1 MTVINTNIKALYA
14 ENALKS
20 TAKDALKATM
30 QLATGKRI
38 NSSSDDPAG
47 MAIASRMTQNIKSL
61 GQAIANTGNAMAL
74 IQTIDGAAGGITT
87 MLQRMNELAL
97 QASSGSMSNDQ
108 RGYLDVEFQQLKL
121 EISRTAATQEWN
133 GFPIMDGKTGVA
145 VGLPKYTTM
154 DRPLASVASG
164 SVAAAPA
171 VALAYGDLSIVTNGQ
186 TFLIPASVSSNEDPS
201 STAASMSSKAASA
214 IAVAAAINSQTA
226 NTGVTAVANPA
237 EIEGAKTTVRSTT
250 LQANLYVNG
259 QKIALNL
266 PAGQT
271 EAERRVYVMDS
282 INATSDLHGV
292 TAISSG
298 TGGIKLSTPDGR
310 NLSVWYDST
319 TATPAVTAAD
329 MGLGL
334 DTLLPTDAPGVTSM
348 GSGDRLE
355 ATRETVAL
363 TFSAFTAA
371 GQSVSV
377 NGLTFTA
384 SAAMT
389 STQVAAAFANLTS
402 GMTAAEA
409 ATANTTSAALGTFA
423 GTFNAGFSTGSNT
436 AASLTATATAD
447 NLGDVGSIVTSPIP
461 TVVTTA
467 GVTGVTESS
476 LMTFANLSAGSSV
489 TVNGL
494 TFTAGSSTV
503 AAADVATAFA
513 SLTSGMTAA
522 QALALHSNSGS
533 GTYTGTF
540 ASGFTTGATSGTG
553 LVAVTATSTTAN
565 SNVTDI
571 TTTGVSSVGTTAGA
585 GVTESSVVSFSS
597 LSPGQSI
604 TVNGLK
610 FTATGNLTGAQV
622 ATAYSSLTSGMTA
635 SQATTAHTASSLLG
649 TYSGTFATGFTTG
662 AISGSATGASVTAT
676 STTANSDVTNII
688 VSTGTTFPTAV
699 PTDGLNVLA
708 STVYGT
714 VTLQS
719 SDSFTLIGASDTL
732 RTKLGFDNLEVKKQD
747 IGRLSFQVGADAS
760 QTVTVDLAD
769 FGKGGDIT
777 GAITSDSAATSIS
790 TVLGAQNVMSLMNT
804 ALNAVSAQR
813 SNLGSLINRLQ
824 EISDNL
830 TNVQTNEVAS
840 RSLIEDA
847 DFAIAS
853 TAASKAK
860 IMTEAA
866 TAVLAQAN
874 TDIQTVL
881 KLLQ

>member
-20 TAKDALKATM
+20 TAKDSLTATM
-30 QLATGKRI
+30 QLATGKKI
-38 NSSSDDPAG
+38 NSSADDPAG

-61 GQAIANTGNAMAL
+61 GQAIANAGNAMSL
-74 IQTIDGAAGGITT
+74 IQTVDSAADGITT
-87 MLQRMNELAL
+87 MLQRMSELAL
-97 QASSGSMSNDQ
+97 QASNGSMSSDQ
-108 RGYLDVEFQQLKL
+108 RGYLDQEFQQLKL

-133 GFPIMDGKTGVA
+133 GFPVMNGKAGDA

-154 DRPLASVASG
+154 DRPVATVATG
-164 SVAAAPA
+164 STAAAPA
-171 VALAYGDLSIVTNGQ
+171 ASLAYGDLSIVVDGKTYS
-186 TFLIPASVSSNEDPS
+186 IPATLASSNDPS
-201 STAASMSSKAASA
+201 STAASMSNKAASA
-214 IAVAAAINSQTA
+214 IAVATAINSQTA
-226 NTGVTAVANPA
+226 STGVTAVPNPA
-237 EIEGAKTTVRSTT
+237 VIEGAKTTVRSTT

-259 QKIALNL
+259 EKIALNL

-271 EAERRVYVMDS
+271 EAERRTYVMDS
-282 INATSDLHGV
+282 INATSSVHGV
-292 TAISSG
+292 TAISTG

-319 TATPAVTAAD
+319 TATPPVTAAD
-329 MGLGL
+329 MGLGM
-334 DTLLPTDAPGVTSM
+334 DTLLPTDVPGVTGM
-348 GSGDRLE
+348 DSGARLE

-377 NGLTFTA
+377 NGLTLT
-384 SAAMT
+384 SSGAMT
-389 STQVAAAFANLTS
+389 ATQVAAAFANLTS

-409 ATANTTSAALGTFA
+409 TTANPTSAALGTFA
-423 GTFNAGFSTGSNT
+423 GTFAAGFTTGSNSSAT
-436 AASLTATATAD
+436 VTATATAD

-461 TVVTTA
+461 TVATTA

-476 LMTFANLSAGSSV
+476 LMTFADLSSGQSV

-503 AAADVATAFA
+503 TAANVATAFA

-522 QALALHSNSGS
+522 QALAAHSNSALGAYS
-533 GTYTGTF
+533 GTF
-540 ASGFTTGATSGTG
+540 AAGFTTDAISGVT
-553 LVAVTATSTTAN
+553 VTARSTTATA
-565 SNVTDI
+565 NVTDI
-571 TTTGVSSVGTTAGA
+571 TTTGVSTVVTTPGA
-585 GVTESSVVSFSS
+585 GLTESSVITFSS
-597 LSPGQSI
+597 LTPGQSI

-610 FTATGNLTGAQV
+610 FTATGNMTDAQV
-622 ATAYSSLTSGMTA
+622 AAAYSSLTSGMSA
-635 SQATTAHTASSLLG
+635 SQATTAHAAISLLG

-662 AISGSATGASVTAT
+662 AITGATVTAT
-676 STTANSDVTNII
+676 STTANSDVTNIA
-688 VSTGTTFPTAV
+688 VSTGTTFPAAV

-719 SDSFTLIGASDTL
+719 ENSFTMIGSSDAI
-732 RTKLGFDNLEVKKQD
+732 RTNLGFDNLEVKKQD
-747 IGRLSFQVGADAS
+747 IGRLSFQVGADSS
-760 QTVTVDLAD
+760 QTVTVDIAD
-769 FGKGGDIT
+769 FGKNGNIT
-777 GAITSDSAATSIS
+777 GAITSDSAATSIT
-790 TVLGAQNVMSLMNT
+790 TVLGAQNVMNLMNT

-830 TNVQTNEVAS
+830 TSVQTNETAS
-840 RSLIEDA
+840 RSQIEDA
-847 DFAIAS
+847 DFAVAS
-853 TAASKAK
+853 TAASKAQ
-860 IMTEAA
+860 IMTQAA

-874 TDIQTVL
+874 TDMQTVL

>member
-1 MTVINTNIKALYA
+1 M
-14 ENALKS
+14 
-20 TAKDALKATM
+20 
-30 QLATGKRI
+30 
-38 NSSSDDPAG
+38 SS
-47 MAIASRMTQNIKSL
+47 
-61 GQAIANTGNAMAL
+61 
-74 IQTIDGAAGGITT
+74 
-87 MLQRMNELAL
+87 
-97 QASSGSMSNDQ
+97 DQ
-108 RGYLDVEFQQLKL
+108 RGYLDQEFQQLKL

-133 GFPIMDGKTGVA
+133 GFAVMNGKAGDA

-154 DRPLASVASG
+154 DRPVATVATG
-164 SVAAAPA
+164 SIAAAPA
-171 VALAYGDLSIVTNGQ
+171 ASLAYGDLSIVTNGQ
-186 TFLIPASVSSNEDPS
+186 TYAIPTTLASSNDPS
-201 STAASMSSKAASA
+201 STAASMSNKAASA
-214 IAVAAAINSQTA
+214 IAVATAINSQTA
-226 NTGVTAVANPA
+226 STGVTAVPNPA
-237 EIEGAKTTVRSTT
+237 VIEGAKTTVRSAT

-271 EAERRVYVMDS
+271 EAERRTYVMDS
-282 INATSDLHGV
+282 INATSSLHGV

-319 TATPAVTAAD
+319 TASPAVTAAD
-329 MGLGL
+329 MGLGM
-334 DTLLPTDAPGVTSM
+334 DTLLPTDVPGVTSM
-348 GSGDRLE
+348 ASGARLE

-377 NGLTFTA
+377 NGLTLT
-384 SAAMT
+384 SSGAMT
-389 STQVAAAFANLTS
+389 ATQVAAAFANLTS

-409 ATANTTSAALGTFA
+409 TTANPTSAALGTFA
-423 GTFNAGFSTGSNT
+423 GTFAPGFTTGSNSSAT
-436 AASLTATATAD
+436 LTATATAD
-447 NLGDVGSIVTSPIP
+447 NLGDVGSIVNSPVP

-476 LMTFANLSAGSSV
+476 VMTFAGLSAGGAV

-494 TFTAGSSTV
+494 TFTSTGTTTAAEV
-503 AAADVATAFA
+503 AAAFA
-513 SLTSGMTAA
+513 GLTSGMTSTQAA
-522 QALALHSNSGS
+522 AANTTSAAL
-533 GTYTGTF
+533 GTFSGTF

-553 LVAVTATSTTAN
+553 LTAVTATSTTAYA
-565 SNVTDI
+565 NVTDI
-571 TTTGVSSVGTTAGA
+571 TTTGVSSVVTTPGA
-585 GVTESSVVSFSS
+585 GVTESSVISFSA
-597 LSPGQSI
+597 LTPGQSI

-610 FTATGNLTGAQV
+610 FTATGNLTDAQV
-622 ATAYSSLTSGMTA
+622 ATAYSSLTAGMTA

-649 TYSGTFATGFTTG
+649 TYSGTFALGFTTG
-662 AISGSATGASVTAT
+662 AITGATVTAT
-676 STTANSDVTNII
+676 STTANSNVTNIG
-688 VSTGTTFPTAV
+688 VATDTTFPAAV

-719 SDSFTLIGASDTL
+719 EDSFTLIGASDTL

-747 IGRLSFQVGADAS
+747 IGRLSFQVGADSS
-760 QTVTVDLAD
+760 QTVTVDIAD
-769 FGKGGDIT
+769 FGKNGDIT
-777 GAITSDSAATSIS
+777 GAITSDSAATSIT
-790 TVLGAQNVMSLMNT
+790 TVLGAQNVMNLMNT

-830 TNVQTNEVAS
+830 TSVQTNETAS
-840 RSLIEDA
+840 RSQIEDA

-853 TAASKAK
+853 TAASKAQ
-860 IMTEAA
+860 IMTQAA

-874 TDIQTVL
+874 TDMQTVL

>member
-20 TAKDALKATM
+20 TAQDSLKATM
-30 QLATGKRI
+30 QLATGKKI
-38 NSSSDDPAG
+38 NSSADDPAG

-61 GQAIANTGNAMAL
+61 GQAIANTGNAISL
-74 IQTIDGAAGGITT
+74 IQTIDSAAGGITT

-97 QASSGSMSNDQ
+97 QASSGSISSDQ
-108 RGYLDVEFQQLKL
+108 RGYLDQEFQQLKL

-133 GFPIMDGKTGVA
+133 GFAVMNGKAGVA
-145 VGLPKYTTM
+145 VGLPQYTTM
-154 DRPLASVASG
+154 DRPVATIATDSK
-164 SVAAAPA
+164 AAAPA
-171 VALAYGDLSIVTNGQ
+171 ASLAYGDLSIVVNGN
-186 TFLIPASVSSNEDPS
+186 TYSIPATLASSNDPS
-201 STAASMSSKAASA
+201 STAARMSTKAASA
-214 IAVAAAINSQTA
+214 IAVATAINSQTA
-226 NTGVTAVANPA
+226 NTGVTAVPNPA
-237 EIEGAKTTVRSTT
+237 VIEGAKTTVRSTT

-271 EAERRVYVMDS
+271 EAERRTYVMDS
-282 INATSDLHGV
+282 INATSSLHGV

-319 TATPAVTAAD
+319 TATPPVTAED
-329 MGLGL
+329 MGLGM
-334 DTLLPTDAPGVTSM
+334 DTLLPTDVPGVTSM
-348 GSGDRLE
+348 ASGDRLE
-355 ATRETVAL
+355 ATQETVAL
-363 TFSAFTAA
+363 TFSALTQ

-377 NGLTFTA
+377 NGLTLT
-384 SAAMT
+384 STGDMT

-409 ATANTTSAALGTFA
+409 TKANPTSAALGTFA
-423 GTFNAGFSTGSNT
+423 GTFTPGFTTGTNSSAT
-436 AASLTATATAD
+436 LTATATAD
-447 NLGDVGSIVTSPIP
+447 NLGDVGSIVNSPVP

-467 GVTGVTESS
+467 GETGVTESS
-476 LMTFANLSAGSSV
+476 LMTFTGLSAGGAV

-494 TFTAGSSTV
+494 TFTSTGITTAAQV
-503 AAADVATAFA
+503 AAAFA
-513 SLTSGMTAA
+513 NLTSGMTSTQAA
-522 QALALHSNSGS
+522 AANTTSAAL
-533 GTYTGTF
+533 GTFSGTF
-540 ASGFTTGATSGTG
+540 AAGFTTGAVSGVTI
-553 LVAVTATSTTAN
+553 TATSTKAN

-571 TTTGVSSVGTTAGA
+571 VTTGLSSVVTTPGA
-585 GVTESSVVSFSS
+585 GVTESSLITFSAMT
-597 LSPGQSI
+597 PGQSI

-610 FTATGNLTGAQV
+610 FTATGNMTDAQV
-622 ATAYSSLTSGMTA
+622 ASAYSNLTSGMTA

-662 AISGSATGASVTAT
+662 AIKGATVTAT
-676 STTANSDVTNII
+676 STTTNSNVTNIA
-688 VSTGTTFPTAV
+688 VSTDTTFPAAV

-719 SDSFTLIGASDTL
+719 EDSFTLIGANDSL
-732 RTKLGFDNLEVKKQD
+732 RTQLGFDNLEVKKQD

-760 QTVTVDLAD
+760 QTVTVDIGD
-769 FGKGGDIT
+769 FGKDGNIT
-777 GAITSDSAATSIS
+777 GAITSDSAATSIT
-790 TVLGAQNVMSLMNT
+790 TVLGAQNVMNLMNT
-804 ALNAVSAQR
+804 ALDAVSAQR

-830 TNVQTNEVAS
+830 TSVQTNEVAS

-874 TDIQTVL
+874 TDMQTVL